1 MRLGLSP
8 LSHAVAS
15 VFGAYGIGLFLLGP
29 SLTAIAA
36 TYGVSL
42 KIAGLF
48 FAAFAVGFLVCV
60 FPAGYLYERVSRKWT
75 VAGGAALIACSL
87 LFFAAGPAIGPHPR
101 FAVAFAAMALLGMG
115 GAFLEVAGNAIM
127 ADLNPGRAALAV
139 NYAHAPLAFGAIVG
153 PWMTGR
159 IMEAGHSWQIA
170 YGIAGGCCLIAM
182 AALAAQRE
190 PPVES
195 SQQMKLADVRALLG
209 RLVVWVAFAGITL
222 YVAAETG
229 VVGWVSSFMENN
241 LHASK
246 TASSSVVSVFWLAMT
261 VGRVVCTLG
270 ASRLRPQT
278 FVVLLCALG
287 AAASYGI
294 GASQSQATCYLLVA
308 LSGLA
313 FSGIFAMVLAHA
325 AVELGRYIGAAYGI
339 IISGV
344 AVGSLVFPPAM
355 GWIGEASSMRLAL
368 AVPSALLALQ
378 TLLYLPYVIGRRHP
392 AALSDPPACTAG
404 RC

>member
-1 MRLGLSP
+1 M
-8 LSHAVAS
+8 
-15 VFGAYGIGLFLLGP
+15 
-29 SLTAIAA
+29 
-36 TYGVSL
+36 
-42 KIAGLF
+42 
-48 FAAFAVGFLVCV
+48 
-60 FPAGYLYERVSRKWT
+60 
-75 VAGGAALIACSL
+75 
-87 LFFAAGPAIGPHPR
+87 
-101 FAVAFAAMALLGMG
+101 
-115 GAFLEVAGNAIM
+115 
-127 ADLNPGRAALAV
+127 
-139 NYAHAPLAFGAIVG
+139 
-153 PWMTGR
+153 
-159 IMEAGHSWQIA
+159 
-170 YGIAGGCCLIAM
+170 
-182 AALAAQRE
+182 
-190 PPVES
+190 
-195 SQQMKLADVRALLG
+195 
-209 RLVVWVAFAGITL
+209 
-222 YVAAETG
+222 
-229 VVGWVSSFMENN
+229 VGWVSSFMEND

-325 AVELGRYIGAAYGI
+325 AVELGRYIGAAYGV

-368 AVPSALLALQ
+368 AVPSALLAL
-378 TLLYLPYVIGRRHP
+378 
-392 AALSDPPACTAG
+392 
-404 RC
+404 